1 MLRQFRRSISHRKH
15 VTSGKELA
23 IAAPTYDIITVG
35 GGIAASSLAIAMAGR
50 GARVLVLERETH
62 FKDRVRGEAV
72 VPWGVAEANELG
84 ICGLLKEK
92 CAHDVPLVDAG
103 SGAPLRDLRATTPQ
117 QLPLLSFPHQSMQET
132 LLAAAEDAG
141 AEVRRG
147 LGVEHIECGAIPA
160 VTVNGHSHQ
169 RISARLVVAADGRGS
184 MARKRTGFSVCE
196 QINGYYMAGVL
207 LANVHASAET
217 IYAVFNPE
225 IGTWVGLIPQA
236 GERFRAY
243 FVYSKTMGYRLQ
255 GESMLNQFFRESA
268 KGYPPLADYYA
279 GAKSAGPLASFDASD
294 HWVEHPYRDGLAL
307 VGDAAATTDPTYG
320 QGLSFA
326 LRAARVLRDELTS
339 NSDWEVAGHRY
350 ADQHARSFRACHAV
364 EGWFRTIFQD
374 PSSESAAL
382 RAKTMPL
389 IAEDPTR
396 VPDHIMSGPELP
408 LDEQVRARFFGE
420 C

>member
-1 MLRQFRRSISHRKH
+1 MTALS
-15 VTSGKELA
+15 
-23 IAAPTYDIITVG
+23 YDIITVG

-50 GARVLVLERETH
+50 GAKVLVLERETR

-84 ICGLLKEK
+84 ICRLLKEK
-92 CAHDVPLVDAG
+92 CGHDVPLVEAG
-103 SGAPLRDLRATTPQ
+103 SGLRDLRATTPQ
-117 QLPLLSFPHQSMQET
+117 QLPLLSFPHQVMQET
-132 LLAAAEDAG
+132 LLAAAENAG
-141 AEVRRG
+141 ADVRRG
-147 LGVEHIECGAIPA
+147 VSVEHIECGAKPA
-160 VTVNGHSHQ
+160 VIVNGHS
-169 RISARLVVAADGRGS
+169 RERFSARLIVAADGRGS
-184 MARKRTGFSVCE
+184 AVRKWAGFPVCE
-196 QINGYYMAGVL
+196 QINSYYMAGVI
-207 LANVHASAET
+207 LADVQASTET

-225 IGTWVGLIPQA
+225 LGTWVGLIPQA
-236 GERFRAY
+236 GGRFRAY
-243 FVYSKTMGYRLQ
+243 FVYPKSNGYRLQ
-255 GESMLNQFFRESA
+255 GESMLSQFIHESA
-268 KGYPPLADYYA
+268 KGHAPLADYYA

-294 HWVEHPYRDGLAL
+294 HWVEHPYRDGVAL

-326 LRAARVLRDELTS
+326 LRAARVLRDELTD
-339 NSDWEVAGHRY
+339 NSDWDAAGHRY
-350 ADQHARSFRACHAV
+350 ADQHQRSFRACHTV

-374 PSSESAAL
+374 PSPESAAL

-408 LDEQVRARFFGE
+408 LDEHVRARLFAE